1 SHHGEGTMSASVSSP
16 LPIVGRLGRWAA
28 GAAGLIAAAIL
39 IAAALPTPTPAA
51 TPQATTLIV
60 GSSFIIRSIDP
71 GRTVE
76 TTSNMIN
83 HATYDS
89 LVSFDGEDLRTPKPS
104 LATEW
109 KVSEDGK
116 TYTFKLRPNV
126 KFSGGNPLTSADFK
140 WSFERV
146 KNLKSNPAFYL
157 DPVAEIQTPDPLT
170 LVLKLKA
177 PNPALL
183 AILSSPSL
191 GAVDSKLV
199 AQKGGVSGP
208 EAKSSDK
215 AESFLNSQSAGT
227 GAFILS
233 SYVPEQEIVLVRNPN
248 HWRPAPAV
256 DRIVIRN
263 ITEPAT
269 QKLQIQRGDIDI
281 ATALGQDQIAGLR
294 NVPNVSIR
302 SSLAATTFYVLMNNN
317 PEVGQAFSH
326 PKVQEAVRYALDY
339 DGILTIAG
347 AGASRLAGVI
357 PTGFPGALDPRTA
370 NKTDREKSKALLKE
384 AGLSEVKG
392 QITYGSDQVIWG
404 VQMAVLAQKIQADL
418 AAVGIQ
424 LSLNGLPR
432 ATALQLYRDAKNQV
446 GVWSWAADFPD
457 GSNFLVFIPGR
468 TVGKRAGWPEDASP
482 ASKELAELARKAES
496 EIDDARRAALMLR
509 IDKRVVEIGP
519 YAPLF
524 QPAVPVAFR
533 SNVKGVT
540 FHSVWGLDFYTISK

>member
-1 SHHGEGTMSASVSSP
+1 LV
-16 LPIVGRLGRWAA
+16 VAA
-28 GAAGLIAAAIL
+28 
-39 IAAALPTPTPAA
+39 
-51 TPQATTLIV
+51 
-60 GSSFIIRSIDP
+60 SFIIRSIDP

-76 TTSNMIN
+76 TTSNMLN

-89 LVSFDGEDLRTPKPS
+89 LVTFEGEDLKTPKPS

-109 KVSEDGK
+109 KISEDGK
-116 TYTFKLRPNV
+116 TYTFKLRSNV

-157 DPVAEIQTPDPLT
+157 NPVHEILTPDPLT
-170 LVLKLKA
+170 LVLKLNA

-183 AILSSPSL
+183 AILASPSL
-191 GAVDSKLV
+191 GAIDSKLV
-199 AQKGGVSGP
+199 SEKGGASGP
-208 EAKSSDK
+208 DAKDRDK
-215 AESFLNSQSAGT
+215 AESFLNNQSAGT
-227 GAFILS
+227 GAFVLS
-233 SYVPEQEIVLVRNPN
+233 SYVPEQEVVLVRNPN
-248 HWRPAPAV
+248 HWRPAPVV

-269 QKLQIQRGDIDI
+269 QKLQVQRGDVDI
-281 ATALGQDQIAGLR
+281 ATALGQDQAATLKG
-294 NVPNVSIR
+294 VPNVAVR
-302 SSLAATTFYVLMNNN
+302 SSLAAVTFYVLMNNN
-317 PEVGQAFSH
+317 PEVGQAFSN

-339 DGILTIAG
+339 DGIMSIAG

-357 PTGFPGALDPRTA
+357 PTGFPGALDPKA
-370 NKTDREKSKALLKE
+370 AIKTDREKSKALLKA
-384 AGLSEVKG
+384 AGLGDVKG

-404 VQMAVLAQKIQADL
+404 VPMAVLAQKIQADL
-418 AAVGIQ
+418 ATVGIQ

-432 ATALQLYRDAKNQV
+432 ATALQLYRDAKNQL

-457 GSNFLVFIPGR
+457 QSNFLVYMPGR
-468 TVGKRAGWPEDASP
+468 TVGKRAGWPEEASP
-482 ASKELAELARKAES
+482 AAKELATLANKAES
-496 EIDDARRAALMLR
+496 ELDDTKRAAQMQQV
-509 IDKRVVEIGP
+509 DKRVIEIGP

>member
-1 SHHGEGTMSASVSSP
+1 MSASVASTFTA
-16 LPIVGRLGRWAA
+16 VRRQARWAA
-28 GAAGLIAAAIL
+28 RAGGLLA
-39 IAAALPTPTPAA
+39 AAALIVASSASLALAGAA
-51 TPQATTLIV
+51 PGTTLVV

-89 LVSFDGEDLRTPKPS
+89 LVTFEGEDLKTPKPS

-109 KVSEDGK
+109 KASEDGK

-126 KFSGGNPLTSADFK
+126 KFSSGNPLTSADFK

-146 KNLKSNPAFYL
+146 QNLKSNPAFYL
-157 DPVAEIQTPDPLT
+157 NSVEAIQTPDPLT
-170 LVLKLKA
+170 LVLKLKS
-177 PNPALL
+177 PFPALL
-183 AILSSPSL
+183 AMLSSPSL

-208 EAKSSDK
+208 DAKEKDK

-227 GAFILS
+227 GAFILT
-233 SYVPEQEIVLVRNPN
+233 SYVPEQEVVLVRNPN

-269 QKLQIQRGDIDI
+269 QKLQVQRGDVDI
-281 ATALGQDQIAGLR
+281 ATALGQDQIAGLK
-294 NVPNVSIR
+294 NVPNVSVR

-317 PEVGQAFSH
+317 PEVGQAFSNA
-326 PKVQEAVRYALDY
+326 KVQEAVRYALDY

-370 NKTDREKSKALLKE
+370 FKTDREKAKALLKE

-418 AAVGIQ
+418 ATVGIQ
-424 LSLNGLPR
+424 ISLNGLPR
-432 ATALQLYRDAKNQV
+432 ATALQSYRDAKNQV
-446 GVWSWAADFPD
+446 GVWSWAADYPD
-457 GSNFLVFIPGR
+457 GHNFLVYIPGR
-468 TVGKRAGWPEDASP
+468 TVGKRAGWAEEATP
-482 ASKELAELARKAES
+482 AAKEVADLARQAES
-496 EIDDARRAALMLR
+496 EVNDARRVALMQR
-509 IDKRVVEIGP
+509 IDKRILEIGP

-533 SNVKGVT
+533 SNLKGVT

>member
-1 SHHGEGTMSASVSSP
+1 MSASDASTFTTV
-16 LPIVGRLGRWAA
+16 RRQERWAA
-28 GAAGLIAAAIL
+28 RAGGLLA
-39 IAAALPTPTPAA
+39 AAALMVASSASPALA
-51 TPQATTLIV
+51 GAAPGTTLVV

-89 LVSFDGEDLRTPKPS
+89 LVTFEGEDLKTPKPS

-109 KVSEDGK
+109 KASEDGK
-116 TYTFKLRPNV
+116 IYTFKLRPNV
-126 KFSGGNPLTSADFK
+126 KFSSGNPLTSADFK

-146 KNLKSNPAFYL
+146 QNLKSNPAFYL
-157 DPVAEIQTPDPLT
+157 NSVEAIQTPDPLT
-170 LVLKLKA
+170 LVLKLKS
-177 PNPALL
+177 PYPALL

-199 AQKGGVSGP
+199 AQKGGLSGP
-208 EAKSSDK
+208 DAKEKDK

-227 GAFILS
+227 GAFILA
-233 SYVPEQEIVLVRNPN
+233 SYVPEQEVVLVRNPN

-269 QKLQIQRGDIDI
+269 QKLQVQRGDVDI
-281 ATALGQDQIAGLR
+281 ATALGQDQIAGLK
-294 NVPNVSIR
+294 NVPNVSVR

-317 PEVGQAFSH
+317 PEVGQAFSNA
-326 PKVQEAVRYALDY
+326 KVQEAVRYALDY
-339 DGILTIAG
+339 EGILTIAG

-370 NKTDREKSKALLKE
+370 FKTDREKAKALLKE

-418 AAVGIQ
+418 ATVGIQ
-424 LSLNGLPR
+424 ISLNGLPR
-432 ATALQLYRDAKNQV
+432 ATALQSYRDAKNQV
-446 GVWSWAADFPD
+446 GVWSWAADYPD
-457 GSNFLVFIPGR
+457 GHNFLVYIPGR
-468 TVGKRAGWPEDASP
+468 TVGKRAGWAEEATP
-482 ASKELAELARKAES
+482 AAKELADLARQAES
-496 EIDDARRAALMLR
+496 EVNDAKRAALMQR
-509 IDKRVVEIGP
+509 IDKRVLEIGP

-533 SNVKGVT
+533 SNLKGVT
-540 FHSVWGLDFYTISK
+540 FHSVWGLDFYAISK

>member
-1 SHHGEGTMSASVSSP
+1 MSASDASTFTTV
-16 LPIVGRLGRWAA
+16 RRQERWAA
-28 GAAGLIAAAIL
+28 RAGGLLA
-39 IAAALPTPTPAA
+39 AAALMVASSASPALA
-51 TPQATTLIV
+51 GAAPGTTLVV

-89 LVSFDGEDLRTPKPS
+89 LVTFEGEDLKTPKPS

-109 KVSEDGK
+109 KASEDGK

-126 KFSGGNPLTSADFK
+126 KFSSGNPLTSADFK

-146 KNLKSNPAFYL
+146 QNLKSNPAFYL
-157 DPVAEIQTPDPLT
+157 NSVEAIQTPDPLT
-170 LVLKLKA
+170 LVLKLKS
-177 PNPALL
+177 PYPALL

-199 AQKGGVSGP
+199 AQKGGLSGP
-208 EAKSSDK
+208 DAKEKDK

-227 GAFILS
+227 GAFILA
-233 SYVPEQEIVLVRNPN
+233 SYVPEQEVVLVRNPN

-269 QKLQIQRGDIDI
+269 QKLQVQRGDVDI
-281 ATALGQDQIAGLR
+281 ATALGQDQIAGLK
-294 NVPNVSIR
+294 NVPNVSVR

-317 PEVGQAFSH
+317 PEVGQAFSNA
-326 PKVQEAVRYALDY
+326 KVQEAVRYALDY
-339 DGILTIAG
+339 EGILTIAG

-370 NKTDREKSKALLKE
+370 FKTDREKAKALLKE

-418 AAVGIQ
+418 ATVGIQ
-424 LSLNGLPR
+424 ISLNGLPR
-432 ATALQLYRDAKNQV
+432 ATALQSYRDAKNQV
-446 GVWSWAADFPD
+446 GVWSWAADYPD
-457 GSNFLVFIPGR
+457 GHNFLVYIPGR
-468 TVGKRAGWPEDASP
+468 TVGKRAGWAEEATP
-482 ASKELAELARKAES
+482 AAKELADLARQAES
-496 EIDDARRAALMLR
+496 EVNDAKRAALMQR
-509 IDKRVVEIGP
+509 IDKRVLEIGP

-533 SNVKGVT
+533 SNLKGVT
-540 FHSVWGLDFYTISK
+540 FHSVWGLDFYAISK

>member
-1 SHHGEGTMSASVSSP
+1 MNAYLSSGVTKVRRTGIRAVPVASLLV
-16 LPIVGRLGRWAA
+16 
-28 GAAGLIAAAIL
+28 
-39 IAAALPTPTPAA
+39 AAALVLGSFPSPSAAA
-51 TPQATTLIV
+51 TSPGATLVV
-60 GSSFIIRSIDP
+60 GASFIIKSIDP

-89 LVSFDGEDLRTPKPS
+89 LVTFDGEDLKTPKPS

-109 KVSEDGK
+109 KISEDGK

-126 KFSGGNPLTSADFK
+126 KFTSGNPLTSADFK

-157 DPVAEIQTPDPLT
+157 DSVQDIQTPDALT
-170 LVLKLKA
+170 LVLKLKS
-177 PNPALL
+177 PYPALL
-183 AILSSPSL
+183 PILSSPSL

-199 AQKGGVSGP
+199 TEKGGVSGP
-208 EAKSSDK
+208 EAKTSDK
-215 AESFLNSQSAGT
+215 AESFLNNQSAGT
-227 GAFILS
+227 GAYILS
-233 SYVPEQEIVLVRNPN
+233 SYVPEQEVVLVKNPN
-248 HWRPAPAV
+248 HWRAAPAF

-269 QKLQIQRGDIDI
+269 QKLQVQRGDIDI
-281 ATALGQDQIAGLR
+281 ALALGQDQVAGVK
-294 NVPNVSIR
+294 NAPNVSVK

-317 PEVGQAFSH
+317 PQVGQAFSN

-339 DGILTIAG
+339 DGIMTIAG

-357 PTGFPGALDPRTA
+357 PTSFPGALDPRTA
-370 NKTDREKSKALLKE
+370 FKTDREKAKALLKE
-384 AGLSEVKG
+384 AGLGDVKG
-392 QITYGSDQVIWG
+392 QITYGSDEVIWG
-404 VQMAVLAQKIQADL
+404 VQMAVLVQKIQADL

-432 ATALQLYRDAKNQV
+432 ATALQSYRDAKNQV
-446 GVWSWAADFPD
+446 GVWSWAADYPD
-457 GSNFLVFIPGR
+457 GSNFLVYIPGR
-468 TVGKRAGWPEDASP
+468 TVGKRAGWLEDANP
-482 ASKELAELARKAES
+482 ASKELAELARQAETQV
-496 EIDDARRAALMLR
+496 DDAKRTALMQR
-509 IDKRVVEIGP
+509 VDKRIIEIGP

-533 SNVKGVT
+533 SNLKGVT
-540 FHSVWGLDFYTISK
+540 FHSVWGLDFYTISR

>member
-1 SHHGEGTMSASVSSP
+1 MRISVSSSF
-16 LPIVGRLGRWAA
+16 PILRGLGRWAVLAAGLMAAATSIVASSPSPALA
-28 GAAGLIAAAIL
+28 GAAPG
-39 IAAALPTPTPAA
+39 
-51 TPQATTLIV
+51 TTLVV

-89 LVSFDGEDLRTPKPS
+89 LVTFEGEDLKTARPS
-104 LATEW
+104 LAAEW
-109 KVSEDGK
+109 KISEDGR

-126 KFSGGNPLTSADFK
+126 KFPSGNPLTSADFK

-157 DPVAEIQTPDPLT
+157 DPVQEIQTPDPLT
-170 LVLKLKA
+170 LVLKLNA

-191 GAVDSKLV
+191 GAIDSKLV

-215 AESFLNSQSAGT
+215 AESFLNNQSAGT

-233 SYVPEQEIVLVRNPN
+233 SYVPEQEVVLVRNPN
-248 HWRPAPAV
+248 HWRAAPAV

-269 QKLQIQRGDIDI
+269 QKLQVQRGDIDI
-281 ATALGQDQIAGLR
+281 ATALGQDQVASLR
-294 NVPNVSIR
+294 NVPNVSTR
-302 SSLAATTFYVLMNNN
+302 SSPAATTFYVLMNNN
-317 PEVGQAFSH
+317 PDVGHAFSN
-326 PKVQEAVRYALDY
+326 PKVQEAVRSALDY

-370 NKTDREKSKALLKE
+370 IKTDREKSKALLKE
-384 AGLSEVKG
+384 AGLGDVKG

-432 ATALQLYRDAKNQV
+432 ATALQSYRDAKNQV

-457 GSNFLVFIPGR
+457 GSNFFVYIPGR

-482 ASKELAELARKAES
+482 AAKELAELARKAES
-496 EIDDARRAALMLR
+496 EVDDAKRAALMQR
-509 IDKRVVEIGP
+509 IDKRIVEVGP

-540 FHSVWGLDFYTISK
+540 FHSVWGLDFYSISK

>member
-1 SHHGEGTMSASVSSP
+1 MSASVSSP

-457 GSNFLVFIPGR
+457 GCNFLVFIPGR

>member
-1 SHHGEGTMSASVSSP
+1 MSASVSSTFTR
-16 LPIVGRLGRWAA
+16 VKGLGRWAA
-28 GAAGLIAAAIL
+28 GTAGLLA
-39 IAAALPTPTPAA
+39 AAALIVGSAPCPALA
-51 TPQATTLIV
+51 GAAPGTTLVV
-60 GSSFIIRSIDP
+60 GSSFIIKSIDP

-89 LVSFDGEDLRTPKPS
+89 LVTFEGEDLRTPKPS
-104 LATEW
+104 LAIEW

-126 KFSGGNPLTSADFK
+126 KFSGGNPLSSTDFK

-157 DPVAEIQTPDPLT
+157 DSVQEIQTPDPLT
-170 LVLKLKA
+170 LVLKLKS
-177 PNPALL
+177 PFPALL
-183 AILSSPSL
+183 SILSSPSL

-199 AQKGGVSGP
+199 AEKGGVAGP
-208 EAKSSDK
+208 EAKTNDK
-215 AESFLNSQSAGT
+215 AESFLNNQSAGT
-227 GAFILS
+227 GAYILS
-233 SYVPEQEIVLVRNPN
+233 RYVPEQEVVLVKNPH
-248 HWRPAPAV
+248 HWRRAPAA

-269 QKLQIQRGDIDI
+269 EKLQIQRGDIDI
-281 ATALGQDQIAGLR
+281 ATALGQDQAATLKG
-294 NVPNVSIR
+294 VPNVSVR

-317 PEVGQAFSH
+317 SEVGQAFSN
-326 PKVQEAVRYALDY
+326 PKVQEALRHALDY
-339 DGILTIAG
+339 TGIMTIAG

-357 PTGFPGALDPRTA
+357 PAGFPGALDPRTA
-370 NKTDREKSKALLKE
+370 FKTDRDRAKALLKE
-384 AGLSEVKG
+384 AGLADVKG

-404 VQMAVLAQKIQADL
+404 VQMSVLAQKIQADL
-418 AAVGIQ
+418 ATVGIQ

-432 ATALQLYRDAKNQV
+432 VTALQLYRDAKNQV
-446 GVWSWAADFPD
+446 GVWSWAADYPD
-457 GSNFLVFIPGR
+457 GHNFLVYIPGR

-482 ASKELAELARKAES
+482 AAKELADLARQAES
-496 EIDDARRAALMLR
+496 EVHDAKRAALMQR
-509 IDKRVVEIGP
+509 IDKRIIEIGP

-540 FHSVWGLDFYTISK
+540 FHSVWGLDFYAISK

>member
-1 SHHGEGTMSASVSSP
+1 MNAVVRLASTKIRKLV
-16 LPIVGRLGRWAA
+16 RWAA
-28 GAAGLIAAAIL
+28 PAAGVLAAAMFI
-39 IAAALPTPTPAA
+39 IASFPNPAPA
-51 TPQATTLIV
+51 GQGTTLV
-60 GSSFIIRSIDP
+60 VASSFIIRSIDP

-76 TTSNMIN
+76 TTSNMLN

-89 LVSFDGEDLRTPKPS
+89 LVTFEGEDLKTPKPS

-109 KVSEDGK
+109 KISEDGK

-157 DPVAEIQTPDPLT
+157 NPVQEILTPDPLT
-170 LVLKLKA
+170 LVLKLNA

-199 AQKGGVSGP
+199 AEKGGVSGP
-208 EAKSSDK
+208 DAKDRDK
-215 AESFLNSQSAGT
+215 AESFLNNQSAGT
-227 GAFILS
+227 GPFVLS
-233 SYVPEQEIVLVRNPN
+233 SYVPEQEVVLVRNPH
-248 HWRPAPAV
+248 HWRPAPAI

-269 QKLQIQRGDIDI
+269 QKLQVQRGDVDI
-281 ATALGQDQIAGLR
+281 ATALGQDQAATLKG
-294 NVPNVSIR
+294 VPNVAVR
-302 SSLAATTFYVLMNNN
+302 SSLAAVTFYVLMNNN
-317 PEVGQAFSH
+317 PEVGQAFSNA
-326 PKVQEAVRYALDY
+326 KVQEAVRYALDY
-339 DGILTIAG
+339 DGIMNIAG

-357 PTGFPGALDPRTA
+357 PTGFPGALDPKTA
-370 NKTDREKSKALLKE
+370 IKTDREKSKALVKE
-384 AGLSEVKG
+384 AGLGDVKG

-404 VQMAVLAQKIQADL
+404 VPMAVLAQKIQADL

-432 ATALQLYRDAKNQV
+432 AAALQSYRDAKNQV

-457 GSNFLVFIPGR
+457 QSNFLVYMPGR

-482 ASKELAELARKAES
+482 AAKELATLANKAES
-496 EIDDARRAALMLR
+496 ELDDAKRAAQMQQV
-509 IDKRVVEIGP
+509 DKRVMEIGP

-533 SNVKGVT
+533 SNIKGVT
-540 FHSVWGLDFYTISK
+540 FHSVWGLDFYTIGK

>member
-1 SHHGEGTMSASVSSP
+1 MNASV
-16 LPIVGRLGRWAA
+16 RLVSATVKKLARWAMPVAGVFA
-28 GAAGLIAAAIL
+28 GAMFVVASLPNAAPAGQGPTLVVAA
-39 IAAALPTPTPAA
+39 
-51 TPQATTLIV
+51 
-60 GSSFIIRSIDP
+60 SFIIRSIDP

-76 TTSNMIN
+76 TTSNMLN

-89 LVSFDGEDLRTPKPS
+89 LVTFEGEDLKTPKPS

-109 KVSEDGK
+109 KISEDGK
-116 TYTFKLRPNV
+116 TYTFKLRSNV

-157 DPVAEIQTPDPLT
+157 NPVHEILTPDPLT
-170 LVLKLKA
+170 LVLKLNA

-183 AILSSPSL
+183 AILASPSL
-191 GAVDSKLV
+191 GAIDSKLV
-199 AQKGGVSGP
+199 SEKGGASGP
-208 EAKSSDK
+208 DAKDRDK
-215 AESFLNSQSAGT
+215 AESFLNNQSAGT
-227 GAFILS
+227 GAFVLS
-233 SYVPEQEIVLVRNPN
+233 SYVPEQEVVLVRNPN
-248 HWRPAPAV
+248 HWRPAPVV

-269 QKLQIQRGDIDI
+269 QKLQVQRGDVDI
-281 ATALGQDQIAGLR
+281 ATALGQDQAATLKG
-294 NVPNVSIR
+294 VPNVAVR
-302 SSLAATTFYVLMNNN
+302 SSLAAVTFYVLMNNN
-317 PEVGQAFSH
+317 PEVGQAFSN

-339 DGILTIAG
+339 DGIMSIAG

-357 PTGFPGALDPRTA
+357 PTGFPGALDPKA
-370 NKTDREKSKALLKE
+370 AIKTDREKSKALLKA
-384 AGLSEVKG
+384 AGLGDVKG

-404 VQMAVLAQKIQADL
+404 VPMAVLAQKIQADL
-418 AAVGIQ
+418 ATVGIQ

-432 ATALQLYRDAKNQV
+432 ATALQLYRDAKNQL

-457 GSNFLVFIPGR
+457 QSNFLVYMPGR
-468 TVGKRAGWPEDASP
+468 TVGKRAGWPEEASP
-482 ASKELAELARKAES
+482 AAKELATLANKAES
-496 EIDDARRAALMLR
+496 ELDDTKRAAQMQQV
-509 IDKRVVEIGP
+509 DKRVIEIGP

>member
-1 SHHGEGTMSASVSSP
+1 MSASVASTFT
-16 LPIVGRLGRWAA
+16 VVRGQRRWAA
-28 GAAGLIAAAIL
+28 HAGSLLAATALVVASSVSPDLAGAAPG
-39 IAAALPTPTPAA
+39 
-51 TPQATTLIV
+51 TTLVV

-89 LVSFDGEDLRTPKPS
+89 LVTFEGENLETPKPS

-126 KFSGGNPLTSADFK
+126 KFSSGNSLTSADFK

-146 KNLKSNPAFYL
+146 QNLKSNPSFYL
-157 DPVAEIQTPDPLT
+157 NSVEEIQTPDPLT
-170 LVLKLKA
+170 LVLKLKS
-177 PNPALL
+177 PFPALL

-199 AQKGGVSGP
+199 AEKGGVSGP
-208 EAKSSDK
+208 DAKEKDG
-215 AESFLNSQSAGT
+215 AEGFLNSQSAGT
-227 GAFILS
+227 GAFILA
-233 SYVPEQEIVLVRNPN
+233 SYVPEQEVVLVRNPN
-248 HWRPAPAV
+248 HWRPAPAI

-281 ATALGQDQIAGLR
+281 ATALGQDQIAGLK
-294 NVPNVSIR
+294 NVPNVSVR
-302 SSLAATTFYVLMNNN
+302 SSLAATTFYILMNNN
-317 PEVGQAFSH
+317 PEVGQAFSNA
-326 PKVQEAVRYALDY
+326 KVQEAVRYALDY

-357 PTGFPGALDPRTA
+357 PTGFPGALDPKTA
-370 NKTDREKSKALLKE
+370 FKTDRVRAKALLKE

-418 AAVGIQ
+418 ATVGIQ
-424 LSLNGLPR
+424 ISLNGLPR
-432 ATALQLYRDAKNQV
+432 ATALQSYRDAKNQV
-446 GVWSWAADFPD
+446 GVWSWAADYAD
-457 GSNFLVFIPGR
+457 GHNFLVYIPGR
-468 TVGKRAGWPEDASP
+468 TVGKRAGWAQEATP
-482 ASKELAELARKAES
+482 AAKELADLARQAES
-496 EIDDARRAALMLR
+496 EVNDARRATMMQR
-509 IDKRVVEIGP
+509 IDKRIVEIGP

>member
-1 SHHGEGTMSASVSSP
+1 MNASRSLNLAPVKGLGGWIAGAFGLLAAAAVIVGSSSSP
-16 LPIVGRLGRWAA
+16 AVA
-28 GAAGLIAAAIL
+28 GAAPG
-39 IAAALPTPTPAA
+39 
-51 TPQATTLIV
+51 TTLVV
-60 GSSFIIRSIDP
+60 GSSFIIKSIDP

-89 LVSFDGEDLRTPKPS
+89 LVTFEGEDLKTPKPS
-104 LATEW
+104 LAIEW
-109 KVSEDGK
+109 KISDDGK
-116 TYTFKLRPNV
+116 TYAFKLRPNV

-157 DPVAEIQTPDPLT
+157 DSVQEIQTPDPLT
-170 LVLKLKA
+170 LVLKLKS
-177 PNPALL
+177 PFPALL
-183 AILSSPSL
+183 SILSSPSL

-199 AQKGGVSGP
+199 AEKGGISGP
-208 EAKSSDK
+208 EAKTNDK
-215 AESFLNSQSAGT
+215 AESFLNGQSAGT
-227 GAFILS
+227 GAYILS
-233 SYVPEQEIVLVRNPN
+233 RYVPEQEVVLVKNPH
-248 HWRPAPAV
+248 HWRPAPAA

-281 ATALGQDQIAGLR
+281 ATGLGQDQMATLR
-294 NVPNVSIR
+294 NVPGVSVR

-317 PEVGQAFSH
+317 PEVGQAFSN
-326 PKVQEAVRYALDY
+326 PKVQEAVRHALDY
-339 DGILTIAG
+339 TGIMTIAG

-357 PTGFPGALDPRTA
+357 PTGFPGALDPRA
-370 NKTDREKSKALLKE
+370 AFKTDRDRAKALLKE
-384 AGLSEVKG
+384 TGLADVKG

-404 VQMAVLAQKIQADL
+404 VQMSVLAQKIQADL
-418 AAVGIQ
+418 ATVGIQ

-432 ATALQLYRDAKNQV
+432 VTALQQYRDAKNQV
-446 GVWSWAADFPD
+446 GVWSWAADYPD
-457 GSNFLVFIPGR
+457 GHNFLVYIPGR
-468 TVGKRAGWPEDASP
+468 TVGKRAGWSEDANP
-482 ASKELAELARKAES
+482 AAKELADLARQAES
-496 EIDDARRAALMLR
+496 EVNDAKRAALMQR
-509 IDKRVVEIGP
+509 IDKRILEIGP

-540 FHSVWGLDFYTISK
+540 FHSVWGLDFYAISK